1 LIALNFNW
9 ETIGIVLLCIFGTTI
24 LIQLVYYVFVY
35 GRIFTFSKHK
45 KIEKSAHQQVPV
57 SVIICARNE
66 AENLEKNLPSILE
79 QNYSN
84 YEVIVVN
91 DCSFD
96 ETEQVLIRMKAQY
109 SHLRTT
115 FIKEDSKFSHGKKLA
130 LTIGIKAAQNEWLL
144 LTDADCSPQSPD
156 WIAYM
161 ASNFTENTGVVL
173 GYGGFNPK
181 KGLLNR
187 LIRYDGMLIALQ
199 YFCFAKLG
207 NPYMGVGRNLAYR
220 KSLFFKNRGFASHL
234 HVESGDDDLFIKEV
248 ANKKN
253 TKLELSVSAHT
264 RTAPKTTFKSWKL
277 QKSRHFTT
285 SKYYKTGTKTAI
297 GLEPLSRVLMYLSFI
312 ALLFFKPFL
321 LIVAIAMFVR
331 EVMFLSVV
339 ISATRKFNEKG
350 LAINAFWFD
359 WVMPVISLIF
369 LLSSIFAPRR
379 QWR

>member
-24 LIQLVYYVFVY
+24 FIQLVYYVFVY
-35 GRIFTFSKHK
+35 GRIFSFPKNK
-45 KIEKSAHQQVPV
+45 KIEKSADQQVPV

-66 AENLEKNLPSILE
+66 AENLEINLPSILE
-79 QNYSN
+79 QDYSN

-96 ETEQVLIRMKAQY
+96 ETEQVLLRMKAQY
-109 SHLRTT
+109 PHLRTT

-144 LTDADCSPQSPD
+144 FTDADCCPQSQD
-156 WIAYM
+156 WISCM
-161 ASNFTENTGVVL
+161 ASNFTESAGVVL
-173 GYGGFNPK
+173 GYGGFNSK

-187 LIRYDGMLIALQ
+187 LIRYDGMIIALQ

-220 KSLFFKNRGFASHL
+220 KSLFFQNRGFASHL
-234 HVESGDDDLFIKEV
+234 HIESGDDDLFVKEV

-253 TKLELSVSAHT
+253 TKLEMSIPSHT
-264 RTAPKTTFKSWKL
+264 RTIPKTTYKSWKL

-285 SKYYKTGTKTAI
+285 SKYYKTGSKMAL
-297 GLEPLSRVLMYLSFI
+297 GLEPLSRILMYLTFI
-312 ALLFFKPFL
+312 GLLFFKPFL
-321 LIVAIAMFVR
+321 LPVVIALFVR
-331 EVMFLSVV
+331 EIMFLSVI
-339 ISATRKFNEKG
+339 ISASHKFNEKG
-350 LAINAFWFD
+350 IAIHAFWLD
-359 WVMPVISLIF
+359 LIMPIISLTF
-369 LLSSIFAPRR
+369 LISSIFAPRR